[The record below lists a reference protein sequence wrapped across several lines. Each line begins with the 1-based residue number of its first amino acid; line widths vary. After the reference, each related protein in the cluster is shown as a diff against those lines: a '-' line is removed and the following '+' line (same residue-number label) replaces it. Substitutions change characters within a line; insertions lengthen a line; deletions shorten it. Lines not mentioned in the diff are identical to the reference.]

1 MNNYKIT
8 PMKKLI
14 SSISMHI
21 KAIDER
27 NINIEDLDFLVEQC
41 NLLQEKLIILRYKAY
56 EEVTTKNDGDKS
68 PEIKSSVPAFEAMEE
83 AVIETVETPVVTDTP
98 LVEVNDTP
106 PAIKPFDFSLFSD
119 EEEALLEPESDK
131 TIEEHYSETTTIE
144 DEHGITEETT
154 IKEHAATIEEGD
166 SIIVINKEEVT
177 TISFSNESEPG
188 NDQHIV
194 ASDHPMI
201 AQFRAMEKNIRGER
215 AILPLES
222 LAGSFTL
229 TEKLQYINALFGGSS
244 EAFGDA
250 IKTLNEQ
257 QNMAGAILVLIGN
270 AESNAWNFVKS
281 FEIIEEFV
289 LKICRRY
296 ANSPTA

>member
-1 MNNYKIT
+1 
-8 PMKKLI
+8 MKKLI

-21 KAIDER
+21 KAIEEQGV
-27 NINIEDLDFLVEQC
+27 NIEDLDFLVTQC
-41 NLLQEKLIILRYKAY
+41 NLLQEQLIILRYKVY
-56 EEVTTKNDGDKS
+56 EEVSAKNNGEKN
-68 PEIKSSVPAFEAMEE
+68 PELKGSVPSFEAMEE
-83 AVIETVETPVVTDTP
+83 TVIDAVETPIVSETP
-98 LVEVNDTP
+98 VIDVNDAP
-106 PAIKPFDFSLFSD
+106 PTIKPFDFSLFSD
-119 EEEALLEPESDK
+119 EEEALLAPEADK
-131 TIEEHYSETTTIE
+131 TIEEHYSATTTIE

-177 TISFSNESEPG
+177 TISFSNESETG

-201 AQFRAMEKNIRGER
+201 AQFRTMEKNIRAER

-244 EAFGDA
+244 EAFGTA
-250 IKTLNEQ
+250 VKELNEQ

-270 AESNAWNFVKS
+270 AETNAWNFVKS

-296 ANSPTA
+296 ANSPAA

>member
-1 MNNYKIT
+1 
-8 PMKKLI
+8 MKKLI

-21 KAIDER
+21 KAIEEQD
-27 NINIEDLDFLVEQC
+27 INIEDLDFLVTQC
-41 NLLQEKLIILRYKAY
+41 NLLQEQLIILRYKVY
-56 EEVTTKNDGDKS
+56 EEVAAKNNGEKS
-68 PEIKSSVPAFEAMEE
+68 PEVKSSVPAFEAMEE
-83 AVIETVETPVVTDTP
+83 TVIETVETPVISETP
-98 LVEVNDTP
+98 VIEANDTP
-106 PAIKPFDFSLFSD
+106 PASKPFDFSLFSD

-177 TISFSNESEPG
+177 TISFSNESEER
-188 NDQHIV
+188 NDQQIV

-201 AQFRAMEKNIRGER
+201 AQFRTMEKNIRGER

-244 EAFGDA
+244 EAFGTA
-250 IKTLNEQ
+250 VKNLNEQ
-257 QNMAGAILVLIGN
+257 QNMAGAILVLIVN

-296 ANSPTA
+296 ANSPAA

>member
-1 MNNYKIT
+1 
-8 PMKKLI
+8 MKKLI

-21 KAIDER
+21 KAIEEQGV
-27 NINIEDLDFLVEQC
+27 NIEDLDFLVTQC
-41 NLLQEKLIILRYKAY
+41 NLLQEQLIILRYKVY
-56 EEVTTKNDGDKS
+56 EEVAAKNNGEKS
-68 PEIKSSVPAFEAMEE
+68 PELKSSVPVFEAMEE
-83 AVIETVETPVVTDTP
+83 TVIETVETPVVSETP
-98 LVEVNDTP
+98 VIEVNDTP
-106 PAIKPFDFSLFSD
+106 PAVKPFDFSLFSD
-119 EEEALLEPESDK
+119 EEEALLAPESDK
-131 TIEEHYSETTTIE
+131 TVEEHYSETTTIE

-177 TISFSNESEPG
+177 TISFSNESEEK

-201 AQFRAMEKNIRGER
+201 AQFRAMEKNIRSER

-244 EAFGDA
+244 EAFGTA
-250 IKTLNEQ
+250 VKNLNEQ

-296 ANSPTA
+296 ANSPAA

>member
-1 MNNYKIT
+1 
-8 PMKKLI
+8 MKKLI

-21 KAIDER
+21 KAIEEQGV
-27 NINIEDLDFLVEQC
+27 NIEDLDFLVTQC
-41 NLLQEKLIILRYKAY
+41 NLLQEQLIILRYKVY
-56 EEVTTKNDGDKS
+56 EEVSAKNNGEKN
-68 PEIKSSVPAFEAMEE
+68 PELKGSVPAFEAMEE
-83 AVIETVETPVVTDTP
+83 TVIDAVETPIVSETP
-98 LVEVNDTP
+98 VIDVNDAP
-106 PAIKPFDFSLFSD
+106 PTIKPFDFSLFSD
-119 EEEALLEPESDK
+119 EEEALLAPESDK
-131 TIEEHYSETTTIE
+131 TVEEHYSETTTIE

-177 TISFSNESEPG
+177 TISFSNESEAG

-201 AQFRAMEKNIRGER
+201 AQFRTMEKNIRAER
-215 AILPLES
+215 AIIPLES

-244 EAFGDA
+244 EAFGA
-250 IKTLNEQ
+250 AVKELNEQ

-270 AESNAWNFVKS
+270 AETNAWNFVKS

-296 ANSPTA
+296 ANSPAA

>member
-1 MNNYKIT
+1 
-8 PMKKLI
+8 MKKLI

-21 KAIDER
+21 KAIEEQGV
-27 NINIEDLDFLVEQC
+27 NIEDLDFLVTQC
-41 NLLQEKLIILRYKAY
+41 NLLQEQLIILRYKVY
-56 EEVTTKNDGDKS
+56 EEVTAKNNGEKS
-68 PEIKSSVPAFEAMEE
+68 PELKSSVPAFEAIEE
-83 AVIETVETPVVTDTP
+83 TVIETVETPLVSETP
-98 LVEVNDTP
+98 VIEINDTP
-106 PAIKPFDFSLFSD
+106 PAVKPFDFSLFSD
-119 EEEALLEPESDK
+119 EEEALLAPESDK
-131 TIEEHYSETTTIE
+131 TVEEHYSETTTIE

-177 TISFSNESEPG
+177 TISFSNESEEK

-201 AQFRAMEKNIRGER
+201 AQFRAMEKNIRSER

-244 EAFGDA
+244 EAFGTA
-250 IKTLNEQ
+250 VKNLNEQ

-296 ANSPTA
+296 ANSPAA

>member
-1 MNNYKIT
+1 
-8 PMKKLI
+8 MKKLI

-21 KAIDER
+21 KAIEEQGV
-27 NINIEDLDFLVEQC
+27 NIEDLDFLVTQC
-41 NLLQEKLIILRYKAY
+41 NLLQEQLIILRYKVY
-56 EEVTTKNDGDKS
+56 EEVAAKNNGEKS
-68 PEIKSSVPAFEAMEE
+68 PELKSSVPVFEAMEE
-83 AVIETVETPVVTDTP
+83 TVIETVETPVVSETP
-98 LVEVNDTP
+98 VIEVNDIP
-106 PAIKPFDFSLFSD
+106 PAVKPFDFSLFSD

-131 TIEEHYSETTTIE
+131 TVEEHYSETTTIE

-177 TISFSNESEPG
+177 TISFSNESEEK

-201 AQFRAMEKNIRGER
+201 AQFRAMEKNIRSER

-244 EAFGDA
+244 EAFGTA
-250 IKTLNEQ
+250 VKNLNEQ

-296 ANSPTA
+296 ANSPAA

>member
-1 MNNYKIT
+1 
-8 PMKKLI
+8 MKKLI

-21 KAIDER
+21 KAIEEQD
-27 NINIEDLDFLVEQC
+27 INIEDLDFLVTQC
-41 NLLQEKLIILRYKAY
+41 NLLQEQLIILRYKVY
-56 EEVTTKNDGDKS
+56 EEMAAKNNGEKS
-68 PEIKSSVPAFEAMEE
+68 PEVKGSVPAFEAMEE
-83 AVIETVETPVVTDTP
+83 NVIETVETPVVSEAP
-98 LVEVNDTP
+98 VIEVNDTP
-106 PAIKPFDFSLFSD
+106 PASKPFDFSLFSD

-144 DEHGITEETT
+144 DEHGITEETI

-177 TISFSNESEPG
+177 TISFSNESEDR

-244 EAFGDA
+244 EAFGTA
-250 IKTLNEQ
+250 VKNLNEQ

-296 ANSPTA
+296 ANSPAA

>member
-1 MNNYKIT
+1 M
-8 PMKKLI
+8 
-14 SSISMHI
+14 
-21 KAIDER
+21 
-27 NINIEDLDFLVEQC
+27 
-41 NLLQEKLIILRYKAY
+41 LQEQLIILRYKVY
-56 EEVTTKNDGDKS
+56 EEVAAKNNGEKS
-68 PEIKSSVPAFEAMEE
+68 PELKSSVPVFEAMEE
-83 AVIETVETPVVTDTP
+83 TVIETVETPVVSETP
-98 LVEVNDTP
+98 VIEVNDIP
-106 PAIKPFDFSLFSD
+106 PAVKPFDFSLFSD

-177 TISFSNESEPG
+177 TISFSNESEER

-201 AQFRAMEKNIRGER
+201 AQFRAMEKNIRSER

-244 EAFGDA
+244 EAFGTA
-250 IKTLNEQ
+250 VKNLNEQ

-296 ANSPTA
+296 ANSPAA

>member
-1 MNNYKIT
+1 
-8 PMKKLI
+8 MKKLI

-21 KAIDER
+21 KAIEEQGV
-27 NINIEDLDFLVEQC
+27 NIEDLDFLVTQC
-41 NLLQEKLIILRYKAY
+41 NLLQEQLIILRYKVY
-56 EEVTTKNDGDKS
+56 EEVAAKNNGEKS
-68 PEIKSSVPAFEAMEE
+68 PELKSSVPAFEAMEE
-83 AVIETVETPVVTDTP
+83 TVIETVETPVVSETP
-98 LVEVNDTP
+98 VIEVNDTP
-106 PAIKPFDFSLFSD
+106 PAVKPFDFSLFSD
-119 EEEALLEPESDK
+119 EEEALLAPESDK
-131 TIEEHYSETTTIE
+131 TVEEHYSETTTIE

-177 TISFSNESEPG
+177 TISFSNESEEK

-201 AQFRAMEKNIRGER
+201 AQFRAMEKNIRSER

-244 EAFGDA
+244 EAFGTA
-250 IKTLNEQ
+250 VKELNEQ

-296 ANSPTA
+296 ANSPAA

>member
-1 MNNYKIT
+1 
-8 PMKKLI
+8 MKKLI

-21 KAIDER
+21 KAIEEQGV
-27 NINIEDLDFLVEQC
+27 NIEDLDFLVTQC
-41 NLLQEKLIILRYKAY
+41 NLLQEQLIILRYKVY
-56 EEVTTKNDGDKS
+56 EEVTAKNNGEKS
-68 PEIKSSVPAFEAMEE
+68 PELKSSVPAFEAIEE
-83 AVIETVETPVVTDTP
+83 TVIETVETPVVSETP
-98 LVEVNDTP
+98 VIEVNDIP
-106 PAIKPFDFSLFSD
+106 PAVKPFDFSLFSD
-119 EEEALLEPESDK
+119 EEEALLEPKSDK

-177 TISFSNESEPG
+177 TISFSNESEEK

-201 AQFRAMEKNIRGER
+201 AQFRAMEKNIRSER

-244 EAFGDA
+244 EAFGTA
-250 IKTLNEQ
+250 VKNLNEQ

-296 ANSPTA
+296 ANSPAA

>member
-1 MNNYKIT
+1 
-8 PMKKLI
+8 MKKLI

-21 KAIDER
+21 KAIEEQGV
-27 NINIEDLDFLVEQC
+27 NIEDLDFLVTQC
-41 NLLQEKLIILRYKAY
+41 NLLQEQLIILRYKVY
-56 EEVTTKNDGDKS
+56 EEVAAKNNGEKS
-68 PEIKSSVPAFEAMEE
+68 PELKSSVPVFEAMEE
-83 AVIETVETPVVTDTP
+83 TVIEIVETPVVSETP
-98 LVEVNDTP
+98 VIEVNDTP
-106 PAIKPFDFSLFSD
+106 PAVKPFDFSLFSD
-119 EEEALLEPESDK
+119 EEEALLAPESDK

-177 TISFSNESEPG
+177 TISFSNESEEK

-201 AQFRAMEKNIRGER
+201 AQFRAMEKNIRSER

-244 EAFGDA
+244 EAFGTA
-250 IKTLNEQ
+250 VKELNEQ

-296 ANSPTA
+296 ANSPAA

>member
-1 MNNYKIT
+1 
-8 PMKKLI
+8 MKKLI

-21 KAIDER
+21 KAIEEQGV
-27 NINIEDLDFLVEQC
+27 NIEDLDFLVTQC
-41 NLLQEKLIILRYKAY
+41 NLLQEQLIILRYKVY
-56 EEVTTKNDGDKS
+56 EEVAAKNNGEKS
-68 PEIKSSVPAFEAMEE
+68 PELKSSVPAFEAMEE
-83 AVIETVETPVVTDTP
+83 TVIETVETPVVSETP
-98 LVEVNDTP
+98 VIEVNDIP
-106 PAIKPFDFSLFSD
+106 PAVKPFDFSLFSD

-131 TIEEHYSETTTIE
+131 TVEEHYSETTTIE

-177 TISFSNESEPG
+177 TISFSNESEEK

-201 AQFRAMEKNIRGER
+201 AQFRAMEKNIRSER

-244 EAFGDA
+244 EAFGTA
-250 IKTLNEQ
+250 VKNLNEQ

-296 ANSPTA
+296 ANSPAA

>member
-1 MNNYKIT
+1 
-8 PMKKLI
+8 MKKLI

-21 KAIDER
+21 KAIEEQGV
-27 NINIEDLDFLVEQC
+27 NIEDLDFLVTQC
-41 NLLQEKLIILRYKAY
+41 NLLQEQLIILRYKVY
-56 EEVTTKNDGDKS
+56 EEVSAN
-68 PEIKSSVPAFEAMEE
+68 
-83 AVIETVETPVVTDTP
+83 
-98 LVEVNDTP
+98 
-106 PAIKPFDFSLFSD
+106 FSLFSD

-131 TIEEHYSETTTIE
+131 TVEEHYSETTTIE

-154 IKEHAATIEEGD
+154 IKEHAATIKEGD

-177 TISFSNESEPG
+177 TISFSNESEEK

-201 AQFRAMEKNIRGER
+201 AQFRAMEKNIRSER

-244 EAFGDA
+244 EAFGTA
-250 IKTLNEQ
+250 VKELNEQ

-296 ANSPTA
+296 ANSPAA

>member
-1 MNNYKIT
+1 
-8 PMKKLI
+8 MKKLI
-14 SSISMHI
+14 SSISIHI
-21 KAIDER
+21 KAIEEQGV
-27 NINIEDLDFLVEQC
+27 NIEDLDFLVTQC
-41 NLLQEKLIILRYKAY
+41 NLLQEQLIILRYKVY
-56 EEVTTKNDGDKS
+56 EEVAAKNNGEKS
-68 PEIKSSVPAFEAMEE
+68 PELKSSVPVFEAMEE
-83 AVIETVETPVVTDTP
+83 TVIETVETPVVSETP
-98 LVEVNDTP
+98 VIEVNDTP
-106 PAIKPFDFSLFSD
+106 PAVKPFDFSLFSD

-131 TIEEHYSETTTIE
+131 TVEEHYSETTTIE

-177 TISFSNESEPG
+177 TISFSNESEER

-201 AQFRAMEKNIRGER
+201 AQFRAMEKNIRSER

-244 EAFGDA
+244 EAFGTA
-250 IKTLNEQ
+250 VKNLNEQ

-296 ANSPTA
+296 ANSPAA

>member
-1 MNNYKIT
+1 
-8 PMKKLI
+8 MKKLI

-21 KAIDER
+21 KAIEEQGV
-27 NINIEDLDFLVEQC
+27 NIEDLDFLVTQC
-41 NLLQEKLIILRYKAY
+41 NLLQEQLIILRYKVY
-56 EEVTTKNDGDKS
+56 EEVTAKNNGEKS
-68 PEIKSSVPAFEAMEE
+68 PELKSSVPAFEAMEE
-83 AVIETVETPVVTDTP
+83 TVIETVETSVVSETPVI
-98 LVEVNDTP
+98 EVNDTP

-119 EEEALLEPESDK
+119 EEEALLAPESDK
-131 TIEEHYSETTTIE
+131 TVEEHYSETTTIE

-154 IKEHAATIEEGD
+154 IKEHAATIEDGD

-177 TISFSNESEPG
+177 TISFSNESEER

-201 AQFRAMEKNIRGER
+201 AQFRAMEKNIRSER

-244 EAFGDA
+244 EAFGTA
-250 IKTLNEQ
+250 VKNLNEQ

-296 ANSPTA
+296 ANSPAA

>member
-1 MNNYKIT
+1 
-8 PMKKLI
+8 MKKLI

-21 KAIDER
+21 KAIEEQD
-27 NINIEDLDFLVEQC
+27 INIEDLDFLVTQC
-41 NLLQEKLIILRYKAY
+41 NLLQEQLIILRYKVY
-56 EEVTTKNDGDKS
+56 EEVAAKNNGEKS
-68 PEIKSSVPAFEAMEE
+68 PELKSSVPAFEAMEE
-83 AVIETVETPVVTDTP
+83 AVIDAVETPAVTEDA
-98 LVEVNDTP
+98 VNEINDTIP
-106 PAIKPFDFSLFSD
+106 PIKPFDFSLFSD
-119 EEEALLEPESDK
+119 EEEALLAPESDK
-131 TIEEHYSETTTIE
+131 TVEEHYSETTTIE

-177 TISFSNESEPG
+177 TISFSNESEER

-201 AQFRAMEKNIRGER
+201 AQFRAMEKNIRSER

-244 EAFGDA
+244 EAFGTA
-250 IKTLNEQ
+250 VKNLNEQ

-296 ANSPTA
+296 ANSPAA

>member
-1 MNNYKIT
+1 
-8 PMKKLI
+8 MKKLI

-21 KAIDER
+21 KAIEEQD
-27 NINIEDLDFLVEQC
+27 INIEDLDFLVTQC
-41 NLLQEKLIILRYKAY
+41 NLLQEQLIILRYKVY
-56 EEVTTKNDGDKS
+56 EEVAAKNNGEKS
-68 PEIKSSVPAFEAMEE
+68 PELKSSVPAFEAMEE
-83 AVIETVETPVVTDTP
+83 AVIDAVETPAVTEDA
-98 LVEVNDTP
+98 VNEINDTIP
-106 PAIKPFDFSLFSD
+106 PIKPFDFSLFSD
-119 EEEALLEPESDK
+119 EEEALLAPESDK
-131 TIEEHYSETTTIE
+131 TVEEHYSETTTIE

-177 TISFSNESEPG
+177 TISFSNESEEK

-201 AQFRAMEKNIRGER
+201 AQFRAMEKNIRSER

-244 EAFGDA
+244 EAFGTA
-250 IKTLNEQ
+250 VKNLNEQ

-296 ANSPTA
+296 ANSPAA

>member
-1 MNNYKIT
+1 
-8 PMKKLI
+8 MKKLI

-21 KAIDER
+21 KAIEEQDV
-27 NINIEDLDFLVEQC
+27 NIEDLDFLVTQC
-41 NLLQEKLIILRYKAY
+41 NLLQEQLIILRYKVY
-56 EEVTTKNDGDKS
+56 EEVAAKNNDEKS
-68 PEIKSSVPAFEAMEE
+68 PELKSSVPAFEAMEE
-83 AVIETVETPVVTDTP
+83 TVIETVETPVVSETP
-98 LVEVNDTP
+98 VIEVNDIP
-106 PAIKPFDFSLFSD
+106 PAVKPFDFSLFSD
-119 EEEALLEPESDK
+119 EEEALLKPESDK

-177 TISFSNESEPG
+177 TISFSNESEEK

-201 AQFRAMEKNIRGER
+201 AQFRAMEKNIRSER

-244 EAFGDA
+244 EAFGTA
-250 IKTLNEQ
+250 VKNLNEQ

-296 ANSPTA
+296 ANSPAA

>member
-1 MNNYKIT
+1 
-8 PMKKLI
+8 MKKLI

-21 KAIDER
+21 KAIEEQGV
-27 NINIEDLDFLVEQC
+27 NIEDLDFLVTQC
-41 NLLQEKLIILRYKAY
+41 NLLQEQLIILRYKVY
-56 EEVTTKNDGDKS
+56 EEVAAKNNGEKS
-68 PEIKSSVPAFEAMEE
+68 PELKSSVPAFEAMEE
-83 AVIETVETPVVTDTP
+83 TVIEAVEAPVVTDTP
-98 LVEVNDTP
+98 VIEVNDTP

-119 EEEALLEPESDK
+119 EEEALLAPESDK
-131 TIEEHYSETTTIE
+131 TVEEHYSETTTIE
-144 DEHGITEETT
+144 EEHGITEETT

-177 TISFSNESEPG
+177 TISFSNESEEK

-201 AQFRAMEKNIRGER
+201 AQFRAMEKNIRSER

-244 EAFGDA
+244 EAFGTA
-250 IKTLNEQ
+250 VKNLNEQ

-296 ANSPTA
+296 ANSPAA

>member
-1 MNNYKIT
+1 
-8 PMKKLI
+8 MKKLI

-21 KAIDER
+21 KAIEEQGV
-27 NINIEDLDFLVEQC
+27 NIEDLDFLVTHC
-41 NLLQEKLIILRYKAY
+41 NLLQEQLIILRYKVY
-56 EEVTTKNDGDKS
+56 EEVAAKNNGEKS
-68 PEIKSSVPAFEAMEE
+68 PELKSSVPVFEAMEE
-83 AVIETVETPVVTDTP
+83 TVIETVETPVVSETP
-98 LVEVNDTP
+98 VIEVNDTP
-106 PAIKPFDFSLFSD
+106 PAVKPFDFSLFSD
-119 EEEALLEPESDK
+119 EEEALLAPESDK
-131 TIEEHYSETTTIE
+131 TVEEHYSETTTIE

-177 TISFSNESEPG
+177 TISFSNESEEK

-201 AQFRAMEKNIRGER
+201 AQFRAMEKNIRSER

-244 EAFGDA
+244 EAFGTA
-250 IKTLNEQ
+250 VKNLNEQ

-296 ANSPTA
+296 ANSPAA

>member
-1 MNNYKIT
+1 
-8 PMKKLI
+8 
-14 SSISMHI
+14 MHI
-21 KAIDER
+21 KAIEEQD
-27 NINIEDLDFLVEQC
+27 INLEDLDFLVTQC
-41 NLLQEKLIILRYKAY
+41 NLLQEQLIILRYKAY
-56 EEVTTKNDGDKS
+56 EEVSAKNNGDKS
-68 PEIKSSVPAFEAMEE
+68 PEVKSSAPAFEALEE
-83 AVIETVETPVVTDTP
+83 TVIATVETPVVSETP
-98 LVEVNDTP
+98 VVEVNDTIP
-106 PAIKPFDFSLFSD
+106 PIKPFDFSLFSD

-131 TIEEHYSETTTIE
+131 TVEEHYSETTTIE

-177 TISFSNESEPG
+177 TISFSNESEER

-244 EAFGDA
+244 EAFGTA
-250 IKTLNEQ
+250 VKNLNEQ

-296 ANSPTA
+296 ANSPAA

>member
-1 MNNYKIT
+1 
-8 PMKKLI
+8 MKKLI

-21 KAIDER
+21 KAIEEQGV
-27 NINIEDLDFLVEQC
+27 NIEDLDFLVTQC
-41 NLLQEKLIILRYKAY
+41 NLLQEQLIILRYKVY
-56 EEVTTKNDGDKS
+56 EEVAAKNNGEKS
-68 PEIKSSVPAFEAMEE
+68 PELKSSVPAFEAMEE
-83 AVIETVETPVVTDTP
+83 TVIETVETSVVSETPVI
-98 LVEVNDTP
+98 EVNDTP

-119 EEEALLEPESDK
+119 EEEALLAPESDK
-131 TIEEHYSETTTIE
+131 TVEEHYSETTTIE

-154 IKEHAATIEEGD
+154 IKEHAATIEDGD

-177 TISFSNESEPG
+177 TISFSNESEER

-201 AQFRAMEKNIRGER
+201 AQFRAMEKNIRSER

-244 EAFGDA
+244 EAFGTA
-250 IKTLNEQ
+250 VKELNEQ

-296 ANSPTA
+296 ANSPAA

>member
-1 MNNYKIT
+1 
-8 PMKKLI
+8 
-14 SSISMHI
+14 MHI
-21 KAIDER
+21 KAIEEQD
-27 NINIEDLDFLVEQC
+27 INIEDLDFLVTQC
-41 NLLQEKLIILRYKAY
+41 NLLQEQLIILRYKVY
-56 EEVTTKNDGDKS
+56 EEVAAKNNGDKS
-68 PEIKSSVPAFEAMEE
+68 AEVMNSVPALEAMEE
-83 AVIETVETPVVTDTP
+83 TVIDAVETPVVTDTP
-98 LVEVNDTP
+98 VVEVNDTP
-106 PAIKPFDFSLFSD
+106 PASKPFDFSLFSD

-177 TISFSNESEPG
+177 TISFSNESEER
-188 NDQHIV
+188 NDQQIV

-201 AQFRAMEKNIRGER
+201 AQFRTMEKNIRGER

-244 EAFGDA
+244 EAFGTA
-250 IKTLNEQ
+250 VKNLNEQ

-296 ANSPTA
+296 ANSPAA

>member
-1 MNNYKIT
+1 
-8 PMKKLI
+8 
-14 SSISMHI
+14 
-21 KAIDER
+21 
-27 NINIEDLDFLVEQC
+27 
-41 NLLQEKLIILRYKAY
+41 
-56 EEVTTKNDGDKS
+56 
-68 PEIKSSVPAFEAMEE
+68 MEE
-83 AVIETVETPVVTDTP
+83 TVIDTVETPVVTDTP
-98 LVEVNDTP
+98 VVEVNDTP

-177 TISFSNESEPG
+177 TISFSNESEER

-215 AILPLES
+215 TILPLES

-244 EAFGDA
+244 EAFGTA
-250 IKTLNEQ
+250 VKNLNEQ

-296 ANSPTA
+296 ANSPAA

>member
-1 MNNYKIT
+1 
-8 PMKKLI
+8 MKKLI

-21 KAIDER
+21 KAIEEQD
-27 NINIEDLDFLVEQC
+27 INIEDLDFLVTQC
-41 NLLQEKLIILRYKAY
+41 NLLQEQLIILRYKVY
-56 EEVTTKNDGDKS
+56 EEMAAKNNGEKS
-68 PEIKSSVPAFEAMEE
+68 PEVKSSVPAFEAIEVT
-83 AVIETVETPVVTDTP
+83 VIETIETPVVSETP
-98 LVEVNDTP
+98 VIEVNDTP
-106 PAIKPFDFSLFSD
+106 PASKPFDFSLFSD

-177 TISFSNESEPG
+177 TISFSNESEER
-188 NDQHIV
+188 NDQQIV

-201 AQFRAMEKNIRGER
+201 AQFRTMEKNIRGER

-244 EAFGDA
+244 EAFGTA
-250 IKTLNEQ
+250 VKNLNEQ

-296 ANSPTA
+296 ANSPAA

>member
-1 MNNYKIT
+1 
-8 PMKKLI
+8 MKKLI

-21 KAIDER
+21 KAIEEQD
-27 NINIEDLDFLVEQC
+27 INIEDLDFLVTQC
-41 NLLQEKLIILRYKAY
+41 NLLQEQLIILRYKVY
-56 EEVTTKNDGDKS
+56 EEVAAKNNGEKS
-68 PEIKSSVPAFEAMEE
+68 PELKSSVPVFEAMEE
-83 AVIETVETPVVTDTP
+83 TVIEAVEAPVVTDTP
-98 LVEVNDTP
+98 VIEVNDTP
-106 PAIKPFDFSLFSD
+106 PAVKPFDFSLFSD
-119 EEEALLEPESDK
+119 EEEALLAPESDK
-131 TIEEHYSETTTIE
+131 TVEEHYSETTTIE
-144 DEHGITEETT
+144 EEHGITEETT

-177 TISFSNESEPG
+177 TISFSNESEER

-201 AQFRAMEKNIRGER
+201 AQFRAMEKNIRSER

-244 EAFGDA
+244 EAFGTA
-250 IKTLNEQ
+250 VKNLNEQ

-296 ANSPTA
+296 ANSPAA

>member
-1 MNNYKIT
+1 
-8 PMKKLI
+8 MKKLI

-21 KAIDER
+21 KAIEEQGV
-27 NINIEDLDFLVEQC
+27 NIEDLDFLVTQC
-41 NLLQEKLIILRYKAY
+41 NLLQEQLIILRYKVY
-56 EEVTTKNDGDKS
+56 EEVAAKNNGEKS
-68 PEIKSSVPAFEAMEE
+68 PELKSSVPVFEAMEE
-83 AVIETVETPVVTDTP
+83 TVIEAVETPVVSETP
-98 LVEVNDTP
+98 VIEVNDTP
-106 PAIKPFDFSLFSD
+106 PAVKPFDFSLFSD

-131 TIEEHYSETTTIE
+131 TVEEHYSETTTIE

-177 TISFSNESEPG
+177 TISFSNESEEK

-201 AQFRAMEKNIRGER
+201 AQFRAMEKNIRSER

-244 EAFGDA
+244 EAFGTA
-250 IKTLNEQ
+250 VKELNEQ

-296 ANSPTA
+296 ANSPAA

>member
-1 MNNYKIT
+1 
-8 PMKKLI
+8 MKKLI

-21 KAIDER
+21 KAIEEQE
-27 NINIEDLDFLVEQC
+27 INIEDLDFLVTQC
-41 NLLQEKLIILRYKAY
+41 NLLQEQLIILRYKVY
-56 EEVTTKNDGDKS
+56 EEVAAKNNGEKS
-68 PEIKSSVPAFEAMEE
+68 PELKSSVPVFEAMEE
-83 AVIETVETPVVTDTP
+83 TVIETVETPVVSETP
-98 LVEVNDTP
+98 VIEVNDTP
-106 PAIKPFDFSLFSD
+106 PAVKPFDFSLFSD

-131 TIEEHYSETTTIE
+131 TVEEHYSETTTIE

-177 TISFSNESEPG
+177 TISFSNESEEK

-201 AQFRAMEKNIRGER
+201 AQFRAMEKNIRSER

-244 EAFGDA
+244 ETFGTA
-250 IKTLNEQ
+250 VKNLNEQ

-296 ANSPTA
+296 ANSPAA

>member
-1 MNNYKIT
+1 
-8 PMKKLI
+8 MKKLI

-21 KAIDER
+21 KAIEEQGV
-27 NINIEDLDFLVEQC
+27 NIEDLDFLVTQC
-41 NLLQEKLIILRYKAY
+41 NLLQEQLIILRYKVY
-56 EEVTTKNDGDKS
+56 EEVTAKNNGEKS
-68 PEIKSSVPAFEAMEE
+68 PELKSSVPAFEAIEE
-83 AVIETVETPVVTDTP
+83 TVIETVETPVVSETP
-98 LVEVNDTP
+98 VIEVNDIP
-106 PAIKPFDFSLFSD
+106 PAVKPFDFSLFSD
-119 EEEALLEPESDK
+119 EEEALLEPKSDK

-177 TISFSNESEPG
+177 TISFSNESEER

-201 AQFRAMEKNIRGER
+201 AQFRAMEKNIRSER

-244 EAFGDA
+244 EAFGTA
-250 IKTLNEQ
+250 VKNLNEQ

-296 ANSPTA
+296 ANSPAA

>member
-1 MNNYKIT
+1 
-8 PMKKLI
+8 MKKLI

-21 KAIDER
+21 KAMEEQGV
-27 NINIEDLDFLVEQC
+27 NIEDLDFLVTQC
-41 NLLQEKLIILRYKAY
+41 NLLQEQLIILRYKVY
-56 EEVTTKNDGDKS
+56 EEVAAKNNGEKS
-68 PEIKSSVPAFEAMEE
+68 PEIKRSVPAFEAIEE
-83 AVIETVETPVVTDTP
+83 TVIDSVETPVVTDTP

-106 PAIKPFDFSLFSD
+106 PAVKPFDFSLFSD
-119 EEEALLEPESDK
+119 EEETLLAPESDK

-177 TISFSNESEPG
+177 TISFSNESEEK

-201 AQFRAMEKNIRGER
+201 GQFRAMEKNIRSER
-215 AILPLES
+215 AILPLET

-244 EAFGDA
+244 EAFGTA
-250 IKTLNEQ
+250 VKNLNEQ

-270 AESNAWNFVKS
+270 AETNAWNFVKS

-296 ANSPTA
+296 ANSPAA

>member
-1 MNNYKIT
+1 
-8 PMKKLI
+8 MKKLI

-21 KAIDER
+21 KAIEEQD
-27 NINIEDLDFLVEQC
+27 INLEDLDFLVTQC
-41 NLLQEKLIILRYKAY
+41 NLLQEQLIILRYKVY
-56 EEVTTKNDGDKS
+56 EEMAAKNNGDKS
-68 PEIKSSVPAFEAMEE
+68 PEVKSSVPAFEAIEE
-83 AVIETVETPVVTDTP
+83 TVIETIETPVVSETP
-98 LVEVNDTP
+98 VIEVNDTP
-106 PAIKPFDFSLFSD
+106 PASKPFDFSLFSD

-144 DEHGITEETT
+144 DEHGITEETI

-177 TISFSNESEPG
+177 TISFSNESEDR

-244 EAFGDA
+244 EAFGTA
-250 IKTLNEQ
+250 VKNLNEQ

-296 ANSPTA
+296 ANSPAA